1 MARISTYE
9 QDSTLSKADKVLGT
23 DSATGATKNFT
34 LESITSLVNDENL
47 VEIFDGAA
55 FTFQDYVDPASTPNG
70 VLNLNAGTATTA
82 AFSAINVIYISVRDR
97 SGLSLAEYLDNTA
110 NDFIKINKTDNLNN
124 FGIFEVTAIESFG
137 SGEYRKLTV
146 THRGSN
152 GNLTVGT
159 KYFVA
164 NYSALFDQDFS
175 DDSVTEFGD
184 VTSAGSGQ
192 IITNAERTSLNNFT
206 ANGLLHSDV
215 VDNTTSTTTDVPLS
229 ANQGKVLK
237 DLIDTIN
244 ALLVS
249 DNTNLDSLQEVVD
262 FIEANKDT
270 LDNLSIS
277 NIAGLQAALDA
288 KENSVTGKGLSA
300 NDFTDSLLNK
310 LTGIA
315 AGAEVNVQANWN
327 ETNSGADSFVLNKPS
342 DITDLSTHNVTE
354 LSDITSAGSGSI
366 ISSAERTKLTSVSTG
381 AEANV
386 QANYTETD
394 TNSDA
399 FIQNKPDLTLKA
411 DKATTIEVAGT
422 ANEVEVSPS
431 GAQDLSAS
439 RTFTVGLPNDVTVTS
454 DLTVGDT
461 IELTNAQGSTPTFD
475 NGFYHILEDTA
486 DTLHFRYGGKDVS
499 IDYFTEILPTGILNG
514 GELTKANNT
523 QFTIAAGDGIINDLN
538 KTAGSDPHPEIK
550 KINWSQQTITVFNLD
565 SNETN
570 QLNAWIYV
578 DVNGVVQQQATAFT
592 DAQKRSN
599 IVIGSAIHT
608 EGVLKFVR
616 TFPVTAYNSNS
627 QLTEFANIFGPL
639 KKSGH
644 KVSANG
650 ANLSIDRAAGVA
662 FALGR
667 NYVADPENPSTV
679 SDSAQAQSTIHR
691 YYRDGSGGFVLD
703 DGVAGAGYTT
713 LDPTKYDDSTG
724 TLATI
729 SGGHYS
735 VQRLY
740 YFPGTPSIIISYYGH
755 DEYNSLDGAE
765 KNYIF
770 EDFIENE
777 NTVQQA
783 IYLGAVIM
791 SGGATALN
799 NSSQAKFLTAGSFRG
814 LASVNLG
821 GVAASAALGDL
832 ADVNIQSVANKQVI
846 QYNSSTSQFENVTDL
861 DLGGNKVLFGNL
873 YANESDLPSAS
884 TYHGM
889 FAHVHATGKGYFA
902 HGGAWRKLLDE
913 TSSTT
918 DDLTEG
924 STNEY
929 FTNAKADARA
939 DLRIAA
945 ASIGDLSNVDLT
957 GIAND
962 KILKYNSATSQFE
975 PVDDSGGD
983 TYTLSASQDG
993 SNVDILLDAGSGTDS
1008 TLQLTAGSNITL
1020 TRDSAQAV
1028 TIASTG
1034 GGASSVTRNTASGDG
1049 STVNFTL
1056 SQSITDENNTFVYID
1071 GVYQSKLGY
1080 SVSGSTLTFSTAPP
1094 TGTDNI
1100 EVISYASIA
1109 AQDASNIVRDEFVG
1123 NGTQTA
1129 FTLSAEPRSI
1139 DATWVFLQGVF
1150 QEKTHYSISGTTLT
1164 FDTAPQNTFSVEVI
1178 SITGVINV
1186 ANLGQVQNDTFTGNG
1201 TQTAYTLSLAPA
1213 NTASCNVFINGVYQE
1228 KSTYSLAGTTLTFT
1242 TAPSNGD
1249 SIEVES
1255 KKTILPSG
1263 VSYASM
1269 ASDTFTGNGSTTSFA
1284 LTNGSPQSEEY
1295 TIVHLNGVYQNK
1307 STYSLSGSNIVF
1319 VTAPSNGDSIE
1330 IVSISSVNAQSVP
1343 GVTSVNGQTGEVTV
1357 ASTMGVNVINSSTTA
1372 TANNL
1377 YVFTA
1382 NLTLTLPASPSAG
1395 DSIKISNRS
1404 GVATCVLARN
1414 GSNIMGS
1421 ASDLTLDTASASF
1434 ELIYSDATNGWVI
1447 IGQ

>member
-1 MARISTYE
+1 MARISQYE
-9 QDSTLSKADKVLGT
+9 QDSTLNKADKVLGT
-23 DSATGATKNFT
+23 DSATGATKNFS

-82 AFSAINVIYISVRDR
+82 AFSAINVIYISVRDK

-146 THRGSN
+146 TPRGSN

-184 VTSAGSGQ
+184 VTNAGSGQ

-249 DNTNLDSLQEVVD
+249 DNTDLDSLQEVVD

-288 KENSVTGKGLSA
+288 KEDSVTGKGLSA

-327 ETNSGADSFVLNKPS
+327 ETNSGADAFILNKPS
-342 DITDLSTHNVTE
+342 DLTDLSTHNVTE
-354 LSDITSAGSGSI
+354 LSDVTSAGSGSI
-366 ISSAERTKLTSVSTG
+366 ISSAERTKLTSVDTG
-381 AEANV
+381 AEVNV
-386 QANYTETD
+386 QADYTETD

-411 DKATTIEVAGT
+411 DKATTIQVNGT
-422 ANEVEVSPS
+422 TNEIEVSPT
-431 GAQDLSAS
+431 GAQDLSAN
-439 RTFTVGLPNDVTVTS
+439 RAFTIGLPNDVTIGE
-454 DLTVGDT
+454 DLKVNET
-461 IELTNAQGSTPTFD
+461 IELVNAQSSTPTFD
-475 NGFYHILEDTA
+475 NGIYYSTEDNH
-486 DTLHFRYGGKDVS
+486 DTLHFRYHGHDLS
-499 IDYFTEILPTGILNG
+499 IDYLTENIPTGILNG
-514 GELTKANNT
+514 GELSTNT
-523 QFTIAAGDGIINDLN
+523 NTTFDVAAGDGIINILN
-538 KTAGSDPHPEIK
+538 KNNSDPHPEIK
-550 KINWSQQTITVFNLD
+550 KVAWSATTVTHTLGDANNAD
-565 SNETN
+565 
-570 QLNAWIYV
+570 QLNTWIYV
-578 DVNGVVQQQATAFT
+578 NSSGTVVQTLTTPTPAIW
-592 DAQKRSN
+592 RNN
-599 IVIGSAIHT
+599 IVLGSVIHSSN
-608 EGVLKFVR
+608 VIRFVK
-616 TFPVTAYNSNS
+616 TFPRTAYSAGN
-627 QLTEFANIFGPL
+627 TYAEFVEIFGPL
-639 KKSGH
+639 KKTGH
-644 KVSANG
+644 LLTVNSTNTLA
-650 ANLSIDRAAGVA
+650 LDRAAGES

-667 NYVADPENPSTV
+667 NYETDPLNPSLV
-679 SDSAQAQSTIHR
+679 SDGASTPVFHR
-691 YYRDGSGGFVLD
+691 YSSTSTGFTKD
-703 DGVAGAGYTT
+703 DGPNGAGYAAI
-713 LDPTKYDDSTG
+713 DPTKYDNNG
-724 TLATI
+724 TLANV

-740 YFPGTPSIIISYYGH
+740 HFPNNTNVIVVYYGKA
-755 DEYNSLDGAE
+755 EYNSLDVAE
-765 KNYIF
+765 KSYLL
-770 EDFIENE
+770 ENFQEAE
-777 NTVQQA
+777 NTANQA
-783 IYLGAVIM
+783 IFLGALIVKGN
-791 SGGATALN
+791 STDLG
-799 NSSQAKFLTAGSFRG
+799 NSSEAKILTGGIFRS
-814 LASVNLG
+814 LSAANLG
-821 GVAASAALGDL
+821 GVAANSALSDL
-832 ADVNIQSVANKQVI
+832 SDVNIQSVADKQVI
-846 QYNSSTSQFENVTDL
+846 QYNSSTSRFENVTDL

-918 DDLTEG
+918 DNLTEG

-929 FTNAKADARA
+929 FTNTKADARA

-945 ASIGDLSNVDLT
+945 ADIGDLSNVDLT
-957 GIAND
+957 GIANN
-962 KILKYNSATSQFE
+962 KILKYNSTTSQFE

-993 SNVDILLDAGSGTDS
+993 DNVDILLDAGSGTDS
-1008 TLQLTAGSNITL
+1008 TLQLTAGNNITL

-1034 GGASSVTRNTASGDG
+1034 GGGGTSSVTRNTASGNG

-1056 SQSITDENNTFVYID
+1056 SQSISNENNTFVYID

-1080 SVSGSTLTFSTAPP
+1080 SVSGNVLTFSQAPP

-1129 FTLSAEPRSI
+1129 FTLSAEPRGI

-1186 ANLGQVQNDTFTGNG
+1186 ANVGQVQNDTFTGNG
-1201 TQTAYTLSLAPA
+1201 TQTAYTLSLEPA
-1213 NTASCNVFINGVYQE
+1213 NTASCNVFINGVYQQ

-1249 SIEVES
+1249 SIEIES
-1255 KKTILPSG
+1255 KKTILPSA
-1263 VSYASM
+1263 VSYANM
-1269 ASDTFTGNGSTTSFA
+1269 ASDTFTGNGSTTVFA

-1295 TIVHLNGVYQNK
+1295 TIVHINGVYQNK
-1307 STYSLSGSNIVF
+1307 STYGLSGTNLSF
-1319 VTAPSNGDSIE
+1319 TTAPANGDSIE
-1330 IVSISSVNAQSVP
+1330 VVSISSVNAQASESFKRYNV
-1343 GVTSVNGQTGEVTV
+1343 EV
-1357 ASTMGVNVINSSTTA
+1357 ISSNTTA
-1372 TANNL
+1372 AGHGYL
-1377 YVFTA
+1377 YVLTA
-1382 NLTLTLPASPSAG
+1382 SLTLTLPASPING

-1404 GVATCVLARN
+1404 GTQTCVLGAN
-1414 GSNIMGS
+1414 GNKIMGAS
-1421 ASDLTLDTASASF
+1421 ANLTLDTASASF
-1434 ELIYSDATNGWVI
+1434 ELIYSGSAQGWVI